1 MFCHGRHTRRES
13 RHWEREWRRE
23 SRRWQRDVRR
33 WVGMGRAYMHNES
46 QHRATHDGSEGP
58 PDLRNDFPDQAAH
71 DDFEEPS
78 EKHET
83 RRSRRQRR
91 EERGNRMRY
100 GHDENRTLY
109 RSREGMIFGVC
120 RGLAEH
126 YSFSVSWMRIIVLA
140 ASTATGFWPT
150 VGLYIVAALIM
161 KLEPVLPL
169 ENEEDK
175 EFYHSYADSRSMAL
189 HRLKR
194 TYDNL
199 DRRIQRLENTVTTRE
214 YDWDERLQH

>member
-1 MFCHGRHTRRES
+1 
-13 RHWEREWRRE
+13 
-23 SRRWQRDVRR
+23 
-33 WVGMGRAYMHNES
+33 
-46 QHRATHDGSEGP
+46 
-58 PDLRNDFPDQAAH
+58 
-71 DDFEEPS
+71 
-78 EKHET
+78 
-83 RRSRRQRR
+83 
-91 EERGNRMRY
+91 MRY